1 MNDEIIIKAKADI
14 EVIKHRI
21 YEVRG
26 LRVMLDRDL
35 AELYNV
41 ETRALN
47 QAVRRNID
55 RFPEDFMFVMTD
67 DEMNAWKSQIV
78 MSNSIRMGMRRPP
91 VVFTELGIA
100 MLSSVLR
107 SETAIQVNINIMRAF
122 VMIRQAVAA
131 WQDTNLKVEQFWGV
145 GEKTAQ
151 HLHNMGVFTGK
162 QLRGLTI
169 QQLTTQFGK
178 MGKVLYDF
186 ARGIDERPVITE
198 WVRKSVGCE
207 RTYINDLTKKEDMLA
222 ELDTLADELE
232 TRLTRNNFKGRT
244 LVLKVKF
251 NDFKQ
256 STHSSSENGVIEHK
270 ERIMSLVRQ
279 LLDDVD
285 FQQRPVRLL
294 GITVTN
300 PVEDE
305 VRRGPVQLYIEW
317 PPYPISEKDAE

>member
-1 MNDEIIIKAKADI
+1 MNDEIIIKANADI

-47 QAVRRNID
+47 QAVRRNND

-122 VMIRQAVAA
+122 VAIRHAIGA
-131 WQDTNLKVEQFWGV
+131 WQGVNLKVEQLSHKV
-145 GEKTAQ
+145 DNLNARVDEI
-151 HLHNMGVFTGK
+151 LHEQNENNMEMAVQINALNDALD
-162 QLRGLTI
+162 QLREKPST
-169 QQLTTQFGK
+169 
-178 MGKVLYDF
+178 
-186 ARGIDERPVITE
+186 P
-198 WVRKSVGCE
+198 RKRIG
-207 RTYINDLTKKEDMLA
+207 
-222 ELDTLADELE
+222 
-232 TRLTRNNFKGRT
+232 
-244 LVLKVKF
+244 
-251 NDFKQ
+251 FKQ
-256 STHSSSENGVIEHK
+256 ENK
-270 ERIMSLVRQ
+270 
-279 LLDDVD
+279 
-285 FQQRPVRLL
+285 
-294 GITVTN
+294 
-300 PVEDE
+300 
-305 VRRGPVQLYIEW
+305 
-317 PPYPISEKDAE
+317 

>member
-1 MNDEIIIKAKADI
+1 MNDEIIIKANADI

-55 RFPEDFMFVMTD
+55 RFPEDFMFVMTE

-122 VMIRQAVAA
+122 VAIRHAIGA
-131 WQDTNLKVEQFWGV
+131 WQRVNFKVEQLSHMV
-145 GEKTAQ
+145 DNLNARVDEI
-151 HLHNMGVFTGK
+151 LHEQNENNMEMAVQISALNDALD
-162 QLRGLTI
+162 QLR
-169 QQLTTQFGK
+169 
-178 MGKVLYDF
+178 
-186 ARGIDERPVITE
+186 E
-198 WVRKSVGCE
+198 
-207 RTYINDLTKKEDMLA
+207 
-222 ELDTLADELE
+222 
-232 TRLTRNNFKGRT
+232 
-244 LVLKVKF
+244 
-251 NDFKQ
+251 KQ
-256 STHSSSENGVIEHK
+256 STPRKRIGFKQENK
-270 ERIMSLVRQ
+270 
-279 LLDDVD
+279 
-285 FQQRPVRLL
+285 
-294 GITVTN
+294 
-300 PVEDE
+300 
-305 VRRGPVQLYIEW
+305 
-317 PPYPISEKDAE
+317 

>member
-1 MNDEIIIKAKADI
+1 MNEEIIIKANADI

-55 RFPEDFMFVMTD
+55 RFPEDFMFVMTE

-122 VMIRQAVAA
+122 VAIRHAIGA
-131 WQDTNLKVEQFWGV
+131 WQGVNLKVEQLSHKV
-145 GEKTAQ
+145 DNLNARVDEI
-151 HLHNMGVFTGK
+151 LHEQNENNMEMAVQINALNDALD
-162 QLRGLTI
+162 QLRE
-169 QQLTTQFGK
+169 K
-178 MGKVLYDF
+178 PSM
-186 ARGIDERPVITE
+186 P
-198 WVRKSVGCE
+198 RKRIG
-207 RTYINDLTKKEDMLA
+207 
-222 ELDTLADELE
+222 
-232 TRLTRNNFKGRT
+232 
-244 LVLKVKF
+244 
-251 NDFKQ
+251 FKQ
-256 STHSSSENGVIEHK
+256 GNK
-270 ERIMSLVRQ
+270 
-279 LLDDVD
+279 
-285 FQQRPVRLL
+285 
-294 GITVTN
+294 
-300 PVEDE
+300 
-305 VRRGPVQLYIEW
+305 
-317 PPYPISEKDAE
+317 

>member
-1 MNDEIIIKAKADI
+1 MNDEIIIKANADI

-122 VMIRQAVAA
+122 VAIRHAIGA
-131 WQDTNLKVEQFWGV
+131 WQGVNLKVEQLSHKV
-145 GEKTAQ
+145 DNLNARVDEI
-151 HLHNMGVFTGK
+151 LHEQNENNMEMAVQISALNDALD
-162 QLRGLTI
+162 QLREKPSAPRKRIGYK
-169 QQLTTQFGK
+169 QQ
-178 MGKVLYDF
+178 
-186 ARGIDERPVITE
+186 
-198 WVRKSVGCE
+198 
-207 RTYINDLTKKEDMLA
+207 KE
-222 ELDTLADELE
+222 
-232 TRLTRNNFKGRT
+232 K
-244 LVLKVKF
+244 
-251 NDFKQ
+251 
-256 STHSSSENGVIEHK
+256 
-270 ERIMSLVRQ
+270 
-279 LLDDVD
+279 
-285 FQQRPVRLL
+285 
-294 GITVTN
+294 
-300 PVEDE
+300 
-305 VRRGPVQLYIEW
+305 
-317 PPYPISEKDAE
+317 

>member
-1 MNDEIIIKAKADI
+1 MNDEIIIKANADI

-55 RFPEDFMFVMTD
+55 RFPEDFMFVMTE

-131 WQDTNLKVEQFWGV
+131 WQDTNLKVEQLSHKV
-145 GEKTAQ
+145 DSLNARVDEI
-151 HLHNMGVFTGK
+151 LHEQNENNIEMAIQIGALNDALD
-162 QLRGLTI
+162 QLRE
-169 QQLTTQFGK
+169 K
-178 MGKVLYDF
+178 PSK
-186 ARGIDERPVITE
+186 P
-198 WVRKSVGCE
+198 RKRIG
-207 RTYINDLTKKEDMLA
+207 
-222 ELDTLADELE
+222 
-232 TRLTRNNFKGRT
+232 
-244 LVLKVKF
+244 
-251 NDFKQ
+251 FKQ
-256 STHSSSENGVIEHK
+256 
-270 ERIMSLVRQ
+270 
-279 LLDDVD
+279 
-285 FQQRPVRLL
+285 
-294 GITVTN
+294 
-300 PVEDE
+300 ED
-305 VRRGPVQLYIEW
+305 
-317 PPYPISEKDAE
+317 K